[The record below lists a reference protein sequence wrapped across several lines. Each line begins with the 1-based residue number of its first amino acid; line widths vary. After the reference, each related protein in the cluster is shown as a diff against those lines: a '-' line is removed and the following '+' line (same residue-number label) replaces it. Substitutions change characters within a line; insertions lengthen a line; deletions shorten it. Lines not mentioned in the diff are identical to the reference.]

1 MNELS
6 VLIMREKMFF
16 GEIYTTGK
24 NFTPAVTEG
33 TYFTFDHIYVTRGQD
48 DIDVQQMCTI

>member
-1 MNELS
+1 MFEL
-6 VLIMREKMFF
+6 VRLRGK
-16 GEIYTTGK
+16 IYFTNCTLCTGK